1 MGCVSVP
8 LGGPGDEQRGST
20 LRGVRDHVL
29 TRHRAP
35 WRTTPLHSPLIDGRI
50 LDEIEPPSTLTLPP
64 LLRAYLRLGA
74 TVCGEPA
81 IDEIFDVGDFVTI
94 IDREHAN
101 TRYLDRLRATGARLA
116 VSPRE

>member
-1 MGCVSVP
+1 MAHP
-8 LGGPGDEQRGST
+8 LLRIIDQLDPQREPGRLT
-20 LRGVRDHVL
+20 LI
-29 TRHRAP
+29 TRMWAGTIREA
-35 WRTTPLHSPLIDGRI
+35 
-50 LDEIEPPSTLTLPP
+50 LPP

-74 TVCGEPA
+74 TVCGDPA
-81 IDEIFDVGDFVTI
+81 VDEIFDVGDFVTI